1 MAGSRERPVSEATM
15 RRLELATGGVAG
27 AGVAEM
33 SARLPWF
40 SRLTADQ
47 RAGVL
52 MVTQL
57 GAANFV
63 TWLRDPE
70 ATPRLTAEAFR
81 SAPPDL
87 ARRMTLRQTVELVR
101 IATEVFEDRIP
112 ALAGNRT
119 ERAALVA
126 AVLRFGR
133 EVAFAAATV
142 YASAAESRG
151 AWDARLEA
159 LVVDAVVRGDRDSDG
174 ALLSRAS
181 ALGWDPAVRA
191 VALVGDPPTEGDGD
205 GPDPLHGV
213 RRAAYRAGVSVLLG
227 AHGSHLVMIM
237 SLDDGRHGHAGR
249 GPDHPADDDEP
260 DPTDPDGLDD
270 EPPPARVA
278 DLTRGESKAA
288 LALADAFGP
297 GPVVAGPVVAGLLDA
312 HRSAASALAGHRA
325 VAAWPGAPRPV
336 SADELLPERVLAG
349 DAAAVEAL
357 VRDVARP
364 LREAGGSLVETVD
377 SYLEHAG
384 VLEACARSLYVHP
397 NTVRYRLRRVA
408 DLTGAH
414 ASDARGSRLLHMAIA
429 LDRLRTT
436 ADGTDSPARR

>member
-1 MAGSRERPVSEATM
+1 MAGTRERSVSEATV

-63 TWLRDPE
+63 TWLRDPD

-101 IATEVFEDRIP
+101 IATEVFEERIP
-112 ALAGNRT
+112 ALAGSRS
-119 ERAALVA
+119 ERATLVA
-126 AVLRFGR
+126 SVLRFGR

-159 LVVDAVVRGDRDSDG
+159 LVVDAVVRADRDSEG

-181 ALGWDPAVRA
+181 ALGWDPAARA
-191 VALVGDPPTEGDGD
+191 VVLVGDPPREGDGE

-237 SLDDGRHGHAGR
+237 SLDEAR
-249 GPDHPADDDEP
+249 GGGERPEADDG
-260 DPTDPDGLDD
+260 DGGGDGGAD
-270 EPPPARVA
+270 GGAEDARDHRLA

-312 HRSAASALAGHRA
+312 HRSAGRALAGHRA
-325 VAAWPGAPRPV
+325 VVAWPGAPRPV

-349 DAAAVEAL
+349 DAAAVEQL
-357 VRDVARP
+357 VREVARP
-364 LREAGGSLVETVD
+364 LREAGGSLVETVE

-384 VLEACARSLYVHP
+384 VLEACARSLFVHP

-408 DLTGAH
+408 DLTGAQ
-414 ASDARGSRLLHMAIA
+414 ASDARGARLLHMAIA
-429 LDRLRTT
+429 LDRLRTSDDE
-436 ADGTDSPARR
+436 ADLGPRR

>member
-1 MAGSRERPVSEATM
+1 MAGPRERSVAEATL

-63 TWLRDPE
+63 TWLRDPD

-101 IATEVFEDRIP
+101 IATEVFEERIP
-112 ALAGNRT
+112 ALAGGRA
-119 ERAALVA
+119 ERATLVN

-159 LVVDAVVRGDRDSDG
+159 LVVDAVVRADRDSDG

-181 ALGWDPAVRA
+181 ALGWDPAGRA
-191 VALVGDPPTEGDGD
+191 VVLVGDPPTPHDPARPE

-213 RRAAYRAGVSVLLG
+213 RRTAYRAGVSVLLG
-227 AHGSHLVMIM
+227 AHGAHLVMIM
-237 SLDDGRHGHAGR
+237 SLDDARAESGADAGEP
-249 GPDHPADDDEP
+249 GSGESDDD
-260 DPTDPDGLDD
+260 GSRGG
-270 EPPPARVA
+270 RVS
-278 DLTRGESKAA
+278 DLTRGESKAV

-297 GPVVAGPVVAGLLDA
+297 GPVVAGPVVAGLLEA
-312 HRSAASALAGHRA
+312 HHSALRALAGHRA

-336 SADELLPERVLAG
+336 SADDLLPERVLAG
-349 DAAAVEAL
+349 DASAVEQL

-364 LREAGGSLVETVD
+364 LREAGGSLVETVE
-377 SYLEHAG
+377 SYLDHAG
-384 VLEACARSLYVHP
+384 VLEACARSLFVHP

-408 DLTGAH
+408 DLTGARP
-414 ASDARGSRLLHMAIA
+414 SDARGSRLLHMAIA
-429 LDRLRTT
+429 LDRLRTSGGVGEPT
-436 ADGTDSPARR
+436 ARR

>member
-1 MAGSRERPVSEATM
+1 MARVSADTY
-15 RRLELATGGVAG
+15 RRLELATGGVAS

-40 SRLTADQ
+40 DRLTAEQ

-63 TWLRDPE
+63 AWLRDPD

-87 ARRMTLRQTVELVR
+87 ARQMTLRQTVELVR
-101 IATEVFEDRIP
+101 IATEVFEERIP
-112 ALAGNRT
+112 ALAGSRS
-119 ERAALVA
+119 ERATLVA

-142 YASAAESRG
+142 YASAAEARG

-159 LVVDAVVRGDRDSDG
+159 LVVDAVVRGDPHTAG
-174 ALLSRAS
+174 AVLSRAA
-181 ALGWDPAVRA
+181 ALGWDPAARA
-191 VALVGDPPTEGDGD
+191 RVLVGNPPATDPDPRRPS

-213 RRAAYRAGVSVLLG
+213 RRAAYRAGTAVLLG
-227 AHGSHLVMIM
+227 AHGRHLLMIM
-237 SLDDGRHGHAGR
+237 SADEERPDDA
-249 GPDHPADDDEP
+249 P
-260 DPTDPDGLDD
+260 DPREERCGSL
-270 EPPPARVA
+270 AV
-278 DLTRGESKAA
+278 LT
-288 LALADAFGP
+288 LTDAFGP
-297 GPVVAGPVVAGLLDA
+297 GAVVAGPVVAGLLEA
-312 HRSAASALAGHRA
+312 HESAARALAGHRA

-336 SADELLPERVLAG
+336 DADDLLPERVLAG
-349 DAAAVEAL
+349 DRSAATTLVEE
-357 VRDVARP
+357 VARP
-364 LREAGGSLVETVD
+364 LREAGGSLTETVE
-377 SYLEHAG
+377 SYLDHAG

-408 DLTGAH
+408 DLTGSH
-414 ASDARGSRLLHMAIA
+414 PGDARGATLLRTAIA
-429 LDRLRTT
+429 LDRLRASGATPEPDTT
-436 ADGTDSPARR
+436 P

>member
-1 MAGSRERPVSEATM
+1 MSRPRVSDATL

-33 SARLPWF
+33 AHRLPWF

-63 TWLRDPE
+63 TWLRDPD

-101 IATEVFEDRIP
+101 IATEVFEERIP
-112 ALAGNRT
+112 GLADTRA
-119 ERAALVA
+119 ERALLVT

-142 YASAAESRG
+142 YASAAEARG

-159 LVVDAVVRGDRDSDG
+159 LVVDSVIRADRDSEG
-174 ALLSRAS
+174 AVLSRAS
-181 ALGWDPAVRA
+181 ALGWDPAARA
-191 VALVGDPPTEGDGD
+191 MVMVGDPPAAADPALPT

-227 AHGSHLVMIM
+227 AHGSHLLMIM
-237 SLDDGRHGHAGR
+237 SAEAGR
-249 GPDHPADDDEP
+249 GGPAADDAAAPRPADLP
-260 DPTDPDGLDD
+260 GGHGSPL
-270 EPPPARVA
+270 
-278 DLTRGESKAA
+278 RGESKAA
-288 LALADAFGP
+288 LTLADAFGP
-297 GPVVAGPVVAGLLDA
+297 GPVVAGPIVDGLLHA
-312 HRSAASALAGHRA
+312 HRSAARALAGHRA
-325 VAAWPGAPRPV
+325 VAAWPAAPRPV

-349 DAAAVEAL
+349 DRTAVDSL
-357 VRDVARP
+357 VADVARP
-364 LREAGGSLVETVD
+364 LREAGGSLVETVEA
-377 SYLEHAG
+377 YLDHAG
-384 VLEACARSLYVHP
+384 VLEACARSLFVHP

-414 ASDARGSRLLHMAIA
+414 PGEARGSALLRMAIA
-429 LDRLRTT
+429 LDRLGAASTPPSSAT
-436 ADGTDSPARR
+436 IG

>member
-1 MAGSRERPVSEATM
+1 MAGTRERSVSEATV

-63 TWLRDPE
+63 TWLRDPD

-101 IATEVFEDRIP
+101 IATEVFEERIP
-112 ALAGNRT
+112 ALAGSRT
-119 ERAALVA
+119 ERATLVA

-181 ALGWDPAVRA
+181 ALGWDPGVRA
-191 VALVGDPPTEGDGD
+191 VVLVGDPPVEGE

-227 AHGSHLVMIM
+227 AHGSHLVMVM
-237 SLDDGRHGHAGR
+237 SLEEGREHDPDDDAPDDDDG
-249 GPDHPADDDEP
+249 GPRAHRL
-260 DPTDPDGLDD
+260 T
-270 EPPPARVA
+270 

-312 HRSAASALAGHRA
+312 HLSAGRALAGHRA

-349 DAAAVEAL
+349 DASAVEQL

-364 LREAGGSLVETVD
+364 LREAGGSLVETVEA
-377 SYLEHAG
+377 YLEHAG
-384 VLEACARSLYVHP
+384 VLEACARSLFVHP

-408 DLTGAH
+408 DLTGAQ

-429 LDRLRTT
+429 LDRLRAT
-436 ADGTDSPARR
+436 AERTDATPKR

>member
-1 MAGSRERPVSEATM
+1 MAGSRGRAVSDATM

-33 SARLPWF
+33 SERLPWF

-63 TWLRDPE
+63 TWLRDPD

-101 IATEVFEDRIP
+101 IATEVFEERIP
-112 ALAGNRT
+112 ALGANRT
-119 ERAALVA
+119 EKATLVA

-159 LVVDAVVRGDRDSDG
+159 LVVDAVVRADRDADG

-181 ALGWDPAVRA
+181 ALGWQPAARA
-191 VALVGDPPTEGDGD
+191 VVLVGDPPAPDDPARPEP
-205 GPDPLHGV
+205 PDPWHGV

-237 SLDDGRHGHAGR
+237 SLDDGRRGTTA
-249 GPDHPADDDEP
+249 GPDDLEDHAVPP
-260 DPTDPDGLDD
+260 DPA
-270 EPPPARVA
+270 ARA
-278 DLTRGESKAA
+278 TDLTRGESKAA
-288 LALADAFGP
+288 LALTDAFGP
-297 GPVVAGPVVAGLLDA
+297 GPVVAGPVVAGLLEA
-312 HRSAASALAGHRA
+312 HRSASQALAGHRA
-325 VAAWPGAPRPV
+325 VAAWPAAPRPV
-336 SADELLPERVLAG
+336 SAGELLPERVLAG
-349 DAAAVEAL
+349 DASAVEAL
-357 VRDVARP
+357 IRDVARP
-364 LREAGGSLVETVD
+364 LREAGGALVETVEA
-377 SYLEHAG
+377 YLDHAG
-384 VLEACARSLYVHP
+384 VLEACARSLFVHP

-408 DLTGAH
+408 DLTGAQ

-436 ADGTDSPARR
+436 GHDEESPAGR